1 MQTAVRQ
8 IEWKSA
14 IDQISAEQVVNDFVR
29 GHLGP
34 NFFACDPRWVE
45 QSNAWSFFIECHV
58 PDRARPV
65 LAGRVSVD
73 GQTGQINGADE
84 EALLNMQDRV
94 QIQVQRQ
101 HGHRLAYNADGLILP
116 YQAMIKARVYVS
128 DEIAFFAGAEDRPV
142 LIDGTPPVW
151 RVETAL
157 RLWWRKLVLPLG
169 PVDVNAVTGEVIPLS
184 QQELQSRRRQVEYVA
199 SPAQSEAAPAG

>member
-1 MQTAVRQ
+1 MQSVIEQVKWVSALDQTAAQALV
-8 IEWKSA
+8 
-14 IDQISAEQVVNDFVR
+14 DDFVR
-29 GHLGP
+29 CHLGP
-34 NFFACDPRWVE
+34 NFFACDPRWIE
-45 QSNAWSFFIECHV
+45 QNSTWSLFIECRV
-58 PDRARPV
+58 PNLARPI

-84 EALLNMQDRV
+84 DALLNMQERV

-101 HGHRLAYNADGLILP
+101 FGQRLAYNADGLILP

-128 DEIAFFAGAEDRPV
+128 DEIAFFVGAEDRPV

-157 RLWWRKLVLPLG
+157 RLWWRKLVVPLG

-184 QQELQSRRRQVEYVA
+184 HQELQRRRRQVEYVA
-199 SPAQSEAAPAG
+199 SPAQPEATSAG

>member
-1 MQTAVRQ
+1 MQSV
-8 IEWKSA
+8 I
-14 IDQISAEQVVNDFVR
+14 EQVKWVSVLDQAAAQALVDDFVR
-29 GHLGP
+29 CHLGP

-45 QSNAWSFFIECHV
+45 QNHAWSLFIECRV
-58 PDRARPV
+58 PTLARPV
-65 LAGRVSVD
+65 LAGRVFVD

-84 EALLNMQDRV
+84 DALLNMQERV

-101 HGHRLAYNADGLILP
+101 RGHRLAYNANGLILP
-116 YQAMIKARVYVS
+116 YQAVIKARVYVS
-128 DEIAFFAGAEDRPV
+128 DEIAFFAGAEERPV

-157 RLWWRKLVLPLG
+157 RLWWRNLVLPLG

-184 QQELQSRRRQVEYVA
+184 KQELQSRRRQVEYVA
-199 SPAQSEAAPAG
+199 SPAQPEAAPAS